1 MYIKYYILEILMG
14 EVMNKY
20 NVAIAFTVILAVLF
34 SGCIGGQNSNDSEEK
49 VLTVYAAYGGMET
62 IAKEFEKDTGIKM
75 EYVSMSSG
83 EALSRL
89 NAEKNNPSCDVWF
102 GGGVDAFI
110 SAKKDG
116 VITPYK
122 SPNVEYIDKKFV
134 DKDYYWTGVSLV
146 TIGILENEDLVKK
159 KNLPEPKTWDD
170 LLKPEYK
177 GEIIASNP
185 TISGTAYFTICGI
198 LQMKGEE
205 EGWKYMD
212 KLYENVPFLT
222 KRGSG
227 PKKKVTSGE
236 YAFGISPN
244 PHNEPMRNKELPI
257 KAIYL
262 DKVIWWPAPVAIV
275 KDCKHPDNAKVF
287 VDWVLS
293 KRGQEALM
301 AASPRVPVR
310 SDLETIEGVPNP
322 KDLDFVDMDFVYW
335 GENRDAVLDKWKER
349 YQTITTQ

>member
-1 MYIKYYILEILMG
+1 MG
-14 EVMNKY
+14 EFMNKY
-20 NVAIAFTVILAVLF
+20 NIVIAFTVILAVLF

-49 VLTVYAAYGGMET
+49 ILTIYAAYGGMET

-89 NAEKNNPSCDVWF
+89 KAEKNNPSCDVWF

-122 SPNVEYIDKKFV
+122 SPNVEYLDKKFV
-134 DKDYYWTGVSLV
+134 DKNYYWTGVSLV

-205 EGWKYMD
+205 EGWKYTI
-212 KLYENVPFLT
+212 NCT
-222 KRGSG
+222 KTFHS
-227 PKKKVTSGE
+227 
-236 YAFGISPN
+236 
-244 PHNEPMRNKELPI
+244 
-257 KAIYL
+257 
-262 DKVIWWPAPVAIV
+262 
-275 KDCKHPDNAKVF
+275 
-287 VDWVLS
+287 
-293 KRGQEALM
+293 
-301 AASPRVPVR
+301 
-310 SDLETIEGVPNP
+310 
-322 KDLDFVDMDFVYW
+322 
-335 GENRDAVLDKWKER
+335 
-349 YQTITTQ
+349 